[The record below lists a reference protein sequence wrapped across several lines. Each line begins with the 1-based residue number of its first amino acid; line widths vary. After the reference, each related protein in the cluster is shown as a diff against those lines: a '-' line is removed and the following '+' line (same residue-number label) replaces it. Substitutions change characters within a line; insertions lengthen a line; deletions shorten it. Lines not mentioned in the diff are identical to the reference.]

1 MNIFWIRWDDE
12 NIYFGKGV
20 QVGEE
25 QVLHLQ
31 DSDVTI
37 NAFSLASRHQQ
48 PAMWEFGKFQG
59 ACGVGCLCL
68 NSVIGPSF
76 DAVEQ
81 NVHCT
86 CCFARSPDE
95 FRHVAVLC

>member
-1 MNIFWIRWDDE
+1 MLQTGTLLACSAMNIFWIRWDDE
-12 NIYFGKGV
+12 NIYFGKGS

-59 ACGVGCLCL
+59 ACGVGCLSL
-68 NSVIGPSF
+68 NSVTGSSF

-81 NVHCT
+81 NVH
-86 CCFARSPDE
+86 E
-95 FRHVAVLC
+95 VVLC